1 MKRYSQYSK
10 TVTINGQPAQSGL
23 PFVDLLYQGG
33 KIVFHEVTEQ
43 EQGRLDRIAYIYYSD
58 WTLWYILALF
68 NNIMDPL
75 SIQAGDIIEIPLNSV
90 NQTTD
95 LIPFTYNENF

>member
-43 EQGRLDRIAYIYYSD
+43 EEGRLDRIAYIYFGD
-58 WTLWYILALF
+58 WTQWVILAWF
-68 NNIMDPL
+68 NNISDPL
-75 SIQAGDIIEIPLNSV
+75 SIQAGDIIEIPLNSI
-90 NQTTD
+90 NQNTD
-95 LIPFTYNENF
+95 IIPFTYAEDF